1 MPPYLNDFSHIN
13 PCSSPLE
20 EIMHRRGQIALVV
33 AAIAAALTPLY
44 ANAATQQAASQT
56 TAFTPGALSISAP
69 AATTFPATALTAGQL
84 TAGVNAANWADNTGG
99 GAGWNGT
106 IAVQQFH
113 ITGTNA
119 WVPGASNPLAN
130 NNSGQYTGTTSAA
143 AYTVTVTGASASGA
157 TGVAISWS
165 GEESGSGSATKGTP
179 FAVGALGM
187 TIDFLAGQAYATTDV
202 YTAQVGN
209 LATTALAVAQSTTS
223 ISAVGTTKTGSNLPT
238 AAGGTST
245 VTSGSVSTYS
255 ATPVKVVSAA
265 KFAGVGTFTVTPG
278 VTLTWDQNNTWAL
291 PYTASAQYTIA
302 SGP

>member
-1 MPPYLNDFSHIN
+1 
-13 PCSSPLE
+13 
-20 EIMHRRGQIALVV
+20 MHRRSQIALFV

-56 TAFTPGALSISAP
+56 TAFTPGALSITAP
-69 AATTFPATALTAGQL
+69 AATTFPATAVTVGTL
-84 TAGVNAANWADNTGG
+84 TAGVNAANWADSTGG

-106 IAVQQFH
+106 LAVQQFH

-119 WVPGASNPLAN
+119 WSPGLSAALAN

-143 AYTVTVTGASASGA
+143 AYTVTVTATSLAASPS
-157 TGVAISWS
+157 VSISWS
-165 GEESGSGSATKGTP
+165 GEETGSGSATKGSA

-187 TIDFLAGQAYATTDV
+187 TITFLSGQAYATTDV

-209 LATTALAVAQSTTS
+209 LATSALAVASGTTA
-223 ISAVGTTKTGSNLPT
+223 ITAVGTTKGGSNLPT

-265 KFAGVGTFTVTPG
+265 KLAGVGTFTVTPG
-278 VTLTWDQNNTWAL
+278 VTLTWDPNNTWAL

>member
-1 MPPYLNDFSHIN
+1 
-13 PCSSPLE
+13 
-20 EIMHRRGQIALVV
+20 MHRSNRLTPTVV
-33 AAIAAALTPLY
+33 AVAAALIPLY
-44 ANAATQQAASQT
+44 ASAATQQAASQT
-56 TAFTPGALSISAP
+56 TAFTPGALSITAP
-69 AATTFPATALTAGQL
+69 APTTFPATAVSVGTL
-84 TAGVNAANWADNTGG
+84 TAGVNAANWADSTGG

-119 WVPGASNPLAN
+119 WTPGASAALAN

-143 AYTVTVTGASASGA
+143 GYTVTVTLASLGASP
-157 TGVAISWS
+157 TVAISWS
-165 GEESGSGSATKGTP
+165 GEETGSGVATKGTP

-187 TIDFLAGQAYATTDV
+187 TIDFLAGQAYALTDV

-209 LATTALAVAQSTTS
+209 LPTTALAVAQGTTT
-223 ISAVGTTKTGSNLPT
+223 ISAVGTTKTGANLPT

-265 KFAGVGTFTVTPG
+265 KLAGVGTFTVTPG
-278 VTLTWDQNNTWAL
+278 VTLTWDPNNTWAL